1 MVTETN
7 IGKTNF
13 PTKFSQITF
22 QGSET
27 TLRHLKSPSQVL
39 QDGLILKVPN
49 IDTCEDYINGVDSL
63 VYPLIDHHEFLETRF
78 MDCECYSNSVRW
90 DAISLLNKVDLDSED
105 SNATNQHLQRVFSI
119 IQVHASLSRVF
130 RLDLKHV
137 LPNIAKKIKDGVS
150 VRPSSEE
157 KTEEILELI
166 TKSLE
171 QIEDE
176 LFLINDI
183 QRVCTTYLMLLKKF
197 GSIHHRALLK
207 IEEAGP
213 HPGSEAK
220 AYLCVEGTV
229 DGKLEPFN
237 LFEYSDLV

>member
-7 IGKTNF
+7 IDKTNF
-13 PTKFSQITF
+13 STMFSQIVF
-22 QGSET
+22 QGRET
-27 TLRHLKSPSQVL
+27 TLIHLKSPSQVL

-49 IDTCEDYINGVDSL
+49 IDTCQDSIIGVDSL
-63 VYPLIDHHEFLETRF
+63 VAPLIDRYEFLESRF

-105 SNATNQHLQRVFSI
+105 SNVTNQHLQRVFGI

-130 RLDLKHV
+130 RLDLKNV
-137 LPNIAKKIKDGVS
+137 LPNIAKQIKDGVS
-150 VRPSSEE
+150 VRSSSEE
-157 KTEEILELI
+157 KTEEILEHI
-166 TKSLE
+166 TKSLK

-183 QRVCTTYLMLLKKF
+183 QRVCTTYLMILKKF

-220 AYLCVEGTV
+220 AYICVEGTV
-229 DGKLEPFN
+229 DGILEPFN
-237 LFEYSDLV
+237 PFEYSDLV